1 MFFRSFTQIFC
12 PMNTRLIRCLAAVLA
27 VAAAPLVEAQPYDA
41 SAGNFNWLFAPY
53 TTAVAPAAGAA
64 ALPYGPP
71 TTQGT
76 AGNQISNQSILPQTV
91 GSNFQGVGQVAGSS
105 SAKAVAT
112 VPTYTYAGTYPAT
125 ATNSIVLEN
134 SFFGG
139 AFASGVPRYFMGD
152 LITPPLVKVDGV
164 TPAPAGYWRTKP
176 VEPGEL
182 ITLSVNVLTSST
194 VSRIVTLASVPQG
207 VGIGSV
213 LLGQAITAI
222 SGTTLTLAGNASNTY
237 TAATAVAVTGAIPTA
252 IYSVNVTACSTDS
265 KKVTVASVTPGVVVG
280 ATLLGEPITAI
291 SGTLITLAG
300 TANQT
305 ITTSTAVTVTPAL
318 SYYYSPHAEKVYA
331 SQPGRVQITWV
342 TLAALE
348 PPAAGGAYGV
358 STETFSV
365 SSNTAAKVR
374 TIYWTERG
382 FDGPAV
388 PVTDGRIT
396 TVNPVFNSSVP
407 KAVAEEVDVPG
418 RETKPGEENYTTL
431 SFDKY
436 NGQGVIHAYNVEGR
450 ILVEYLG
457 NVRLGNNVYDSLGV
471 DVVDMVRAPDI
482 NYTTVHLGKTLA
494 PHDGDASL
502 TASPLSSTQAGAT
515 SYYGTTAKA
524 DGTVEYTAERESGSA
539 NSPDNGSPSSPDAY
553 NKVVFY
559 WLEEGSFGMKWP
571 KYQDRYWLRWS
582 PHLADYA
589 HNTVDAAGSTA
600 DNGLQF
606 TDGVLPQLVYQDDGN
621 QVEAKIDDTTQR
633 LYVGFGAGSDLRNRS
648 LLKFTNTGEIWYVNL
663 YTQAETRSLALPSAS
678 VTANGVTTVTVSS
691 AMGLEVGMI
700 VTGSGISGTA
710 TIGSILDG
718 TRYTLNRAVATN
730 LPTIPNPS
738 FEQSVAQSL
747 PSLAAIPGWT
757 FTGAYGVNDINGPFA
772 DNGTIPDG
780 KNVAFMQG
788 AGSGT
793 TTVTGLVAGSSYDI
807 EFSVN
812 KRYNGGSTATVG
824 YTISVDNISKL
835 SEPVTTLGYQTKTV
849 SFTANGA
856 TASLKFDTTTV
867 GDASL
872 LLDNLKIRQTL
883 NYTVEAD
890 LSAPI
895 NGTATVGTRLT
906 APGGHEIAGYISA
919 GTGYYPAGYVDPS
932 VVGVAAANAGAII
945 PVNAQPADKVLTVR
959 WFKKIAAPS
968 AKFKDLYVPGKVGR
982 YTVSY
987 PVAPS
992 QIVIAQGVGTGDLS
1006 GEQGAGAVYVQ
1017 NDYKQPGY
1025 NPNEEHAFM
1034 MNGTPSRAYA
1044 LRDDLNIHPPVSGYL
1059 ASNYTSE
1066 PYVLVAYTSATD
1078 QRPAMH
1084 AYQVVRS
1091 NASFSFDYT
1100 ATAGTLLVKPYPLPL
1115 LPLAMTGA
1123 GAEREAKDVEILTAV
1138 DAPSNTGFRADPAYS
1153 SFTFEDR
1160 KGFTWVHRGP
1170 HREPLQVVSTSTGT
1184 TTVTVADTTGL
1195 SVGMVVSG
1203 SGITGSPS
1211 VVSINS
1217 AAKTLVLSQSTTAL
1231 NQSWTYSASP
1241 VPSLS
1246 MKLYYT
1252 SQDGFFIP
1260 QTDRTA
1266 TQPAVGTVLPFL
1278 RNPARTGQFL
1288 SKDSIDAY
1296 ATTTLGTD
1304 EVDAPL
1310 TITYRP
1316 AWPKDAPELRVG
1328 ETLALPKFG
1337 LPQIRGQK
1345 SAQVY
1350 YQQSVAKDTTN
1361 SFTKNSVT
1369 LLDPT
1374 REKTVAIET
1383 AGLSKL
1389 PSSIATT
1396 VYQGKTY
1403 FQKLPPDLQQRF
1415 YFDPMRGSKGTLVLK
1430 GVFHDEAAGEDYF
1443 DLNVLTAAQQTEIN
1457 KLATAEDAD
1466 QTKWLTAVKTL
1477 KTTLETFIEDPLK
1490 LGTYKVD
1497 TDSAKAV
1504 GVYAAGDNTA
1514 ILPVW
1519 FGTKGYPLFTNS
1531 WYNQTS
1537 RTYSPVIAAIEH
1549 ADTAVDSYALT
1560 ATGQGTGYV
1569 TMVFGNGAAF
1579 TPTGDPVQVKV
1590 LKVSNQ
1596 LYTGDLKV
1604 IGSSNPLDEQVTLRH
1619 SADFAGK
1626 PDDYE
1631 YDWRW
1636 ATGAA
1641 SSPAIYSTVMTTR
1654 MGDPTAGPQN
1664 WNIVSDPGALI
1675 ASDAQYAAAGVALP
1689 LPRSV
1694 NVRPVD
1700 FLLDAQNQPTTDV
1713 IEATSYTETEK
1724 AAGYPALMLKYSA
1737 GVTLSAP
1744 IPAKIVFSATL
1755 GDYDGFV
1762 LYVNRKAALAFN
1774 APGDLFTPVGASTG
1788 LTTSGLSK
1796 QFSLNPGYFS
1806 VGANTIE
1813 VALYSDADPNT
1824 TSNLNFKL
1832 EAAQESDLV
1841 VSGSTWMTPG
1851 DYNPNTGVDSVNSNT
1866 AIIGGS
1872 PDNPFGGPAFV
1883 LNDRW
1888 FTMRYRPKA
1897 SAGNVLGT
1905 PWSRWMP
1912 PQFTEGWVKRVLA
1925 AINPFEQRVKDLS
1938 NNAVNTDVSVITQ
1951 AGTRWEGDLALN
1963 MDNINDAG
1971 LIAIY
1976 ETVLN
1981 RAKSMS
1987 INANT
1992 NDPDTNN
1999 ALILAAGYLND
2010 LYTIL
2015 GNEAYA
2021 DAANATIS
2029 LDAGAVNSSR
2039 FSFEGQVSSSLDE
2052 ELALL
2057 HGRDDSVSPGV
2068 GTAPAYNRL
2077 YWNYTRGINSGEA
2090 IYANN
2095 YNIKEKVGSS
2105 TANGVV
2111 DEYDAQRMF
2120 PQGHG
2125 DAYGHYLTALTGYY
2139 RLLSNQNVTWTP
2151 RAEAVTVLGVPVTV
2165 DFQDERKFAAA
2176 AGNLVNTAQQ
2186 VVALTYRRD
2195 YKDDPASGW
2204 THFRD
2209 RTPANPQTGVTR
2221 KWGLKE
2227 EISRSTQGAL
2237 VNWAMANA
2245 MLPDVDNYHTGIQ
2258 KIDRTTV
2265 PELALLPAAAD
2276 SLQTTLDNA
2285 NAHLNPLGLSPG
2297 SIAFDID
2304 PYFAS
2309 SLGQELSRYQGMS
2322 HFAQIYDRA
2331 LRSLNNAAGA
2341 FNQAAV
2347 MSGSLRDQ
2355 TNAVDDYT
2363 TDIAMQ
2369 EAAYVN
2375 QLIDVYGRPYSGEVG
2390 AGKLYAQGYAG
2401 PDLNHWFIV
2410 DRPNNLVDTFKAV
2423 TVTIKEAT
2431 EIKEFTGNSIAD
2443 VVAGYTANTSV
2454 TARDVTVNP
2463 SQFVQYNDVWQPDGV
2478 LGSRPETGE
2487 LQSALQDAQQTLLA
2501 ISEANVGFKK
2511 NLAEMNHKAAVFKGL
2526 VAMHKAANTEL
2537 SSKQDDIMKLERQVR
2552 NLEISAQV
2560 TGDLSS
2566 AAMEYGSAIAEF
2578 FPLAVGFSN
2587 DVTSGARGG
2596 AMTAAIVTSGLLKY
2610 SAMLDQSSARF
2621 KQTRITGIQQQLDYN
2636 LQVIGFTQEQ
2646 VQMAYELDAVYR
2658 EVTTQAN
2665 TLMQL
2670 SISHQSA
2677 LQNVSNVVARGNRIL
2692 REREVFR
2699 QRAAAVIQGYRTKD
2713 LTFRTFRN
2721 EALEQYRSLFD
2732 LASRYTYMAAKAY
2745 DYETGLLGSPQGQTV
2760 FSKIVASRSLGD
2772 LTDGVPQSTASTL
2785 GDAGLAGTMAQL
2797 NADFSVAEGRLG
2809 INNPDYYGT
2818 VFSLRQELFRIQDD
2832 PEITS
2837 DDDAW
2842 KQTLE
2847 QHTVSNLLAD
2857 SDVATQCRNIRK
2869 PDGSA
2874 VLGIVIP
2881 FSTTIESGK
2890 NFFGL
2895 ELSGGDHVYSTSSY
2909 ATVISNAGIVL
2920 PGYVGMDASIGGPE
2934 LDPTNA
2940 PYILSATPYV
2950 YLIPCGNDIMRAPP
2964 LGDTDTLRSWTVQDQ
2979 ALPLPYNLGRSD
2991 FNSNQY
2997 FSANGTLNEKPWII
3011 RKHQA
3016 FRAVADK
3023 ELFNAAPPLEY
3034 SSNRLIARSAWNTRW
3049 KIVIPAINL
3058 LTDEKAAIDRFVSS
3072 VTDVQLYLRTY
3083 SHSGN

>member
-1 MFFRSFTQIFC
+1 
-12 PMNTRLIRCLAAVLA
+12 MNTRFIRCLAAVLA
-27 VAAAPLVEAQPYDA
+27 VTAAPWIEAQPYDA
-41 SAGNFNWLFAPY
+41 SAGNFNWIYVPY
-53 TTAVAPAAGAA
+53 TAAGAA
-64 ALPYGPP
+64 ATPYGPP
-71 TTQGT
+71 TTQGST
-76 AGNQISNQSILPQTV
+76 ASTISNQSALPQTAN
-91 GSNFQGVGQVAGSS
+91 SNFQGVGQVAGSS
-105 SAKAVAT
+105 SAKKVAS
-112 VPTYTYAGTYPAT
+112 VPAYTYAATYPAT
-125 ATNSIVLEN
+125 ATGSIVLEN

-152 LITPPLVKVDGV
+152 VMTPPLTMVDGV
-164 TPAPAGYWRTKP
+164 TPAPAGYWRTRP

-182 ITLSVNVLTSST
+182 IN
-194 VSRIVTLASVPQG
+194 G
-207 VGIGSV
+207 
-213 LLGQAITAI
+213 
-222 SGTTLTLAGNASNTY
+222 
-237 TAATAVAVTGAIPTA
+237 ATPVAN
-252 IYSVNVTACSTDS
+252 YSVNVTACSTTS
-265 KKVTVASVTPGVVVG
+265 KQVTVASVTPGVVVG
-280 ATLLGEPITAI
+280 ATLLGEPITTV
-291 SGTLITLAG
+291 SGTNLTLAG

-305 ITTSTAVTVTPAL
+305 ISGSTAVTVTPAL

-342 TLAALE
+342 TLAAT
-348 PPAAGGAYGV
+348 AGVYGLT
-358 STETFSV
+358 TETFSV

-374 TIYWTERG
+374 TIYWTEG
-382 FDGPAV
+382 SFDGPKV

-407 KAVAEEVDVPG
+407 KAVAQEVDIPGYVP
-418 RETKPGEENYTTL
+418 TAENLTTL

-436 NGQGVIHAYNVEGR
+436 SGNGMIHAYNVEGR
-450 ILVEYLG
+450 ILIEYLG
-457 NVRLGNNVYDSLGV
+457 NVRLGNNVYDSLGI

-482 NYTTVHLGKTLA
+482 NYSTVNLGKTLA
-494 PHDGDASL
+494 AHDGDASL
-502 TASPLSSTQAGAT
+502 TASPLLSTQANGT
-515 SYYGTTAKA
+515 SYYGTTTKP
-524 DGTVEYTAERESGSA
+524 DGTVEYTAERESGAA
-539 NSPDNGSPSSPDAY
+539 NLPDNGSPVSPDAY

-559 WLEEGSFGMKWP
+559 WLETGNFGMKWP

-582 PHLADYA
+582 PNLADYA
-589 HNTVDAAGSTA
+589 HNTVDATGSTA
-600 DNGLQF
+600 ANGLQF
-606 TDGVLPQLVYQDDGN
+606 TDGVLPQITYQDDPN
-621 QVEAKIDDTTQR
+621 QTEASIDNSTQR
-633 LYVGFGAGSDLRNRS
+633 LFVTFGAGSDLRNRS
-648 LLKFTNTGEIWYVNL
+648 LLKFSNAGVNWYVNL
-663 YTQAETRSLALPSAS
+663 YTQAETRSLALASTS
-678 VTANGVTTVTVSS
+678 VTNNGVTTVTVSS
-691 AMGLEVGMI
+691 TVALEVGML
-700 VTGSGISGTA
+700 VSGPGISDSA
-710 TIGSILDG
+710 TILGITDSSHYVLSTAIS
-718 TRYTLNRAVATN
+718 NATN
-730 LPTIPNPS
+730 T
-738 FEQSVAQSL
+738 
-747 PSLAAIPGWT
+747 
-757 FTGAYGVNDINGPFA
+757 
-772 DNGTIPDG
+772 
-780 KNVAFMQG
+780 
-788 AGSGT
+788 
-793 TTVTGLVAGSSYDI
+793 
-807 EFSVN
+807 
-812 KRYNGGSTATVG
+812 
-824 YTISVDNISKL
+824 L
-835 SEPVTTLGYQTKTV
+835 S
-849 SFTANGA
+849 
-856 TASLKFDTTTV
+856 
-867 GDASL
+867 
-872 LLDNLKIRQTL
+872 
-883 NYTVEAD
+883 YTVEED
-890 LSAPI
+890 GSAPI
-895 NGTATVGTRLT
+895 NGTATVGTRLA

-919 GTGYYPAGYVDPS
+919 GTGYYPAGYLDPS

-945 PVNAQPADKVLTVR
+945 PVNALPTDKVLTVR

-968 AKFKDLYVPGKVGR
+968 AKFKNLYVPGKVGR

-987 PVAPS
+987 PSAPS

-1006 GEQGAGAVYVQ
+1006 GEEGAGTVYVQ
-1017 NDYKQPGY
+1017 NDFTQAGY

-1034 MNGTPSRAYA
+1034 MNGSPSRAYA
-1044 LRDDLNIHPPVSGYL
+1044 LRDDLNLQTGTS
-1059 ASNYTSE
+1059 YTSE

-1091 NASFSFDYT
+1091 NADFGFDYT

-1115 LPLAMTGA
+1115 LPLAMTGTGTA
-1123 GAEREAKDVEILTAV
+1123 RTAKDLEILSAV
-1138 DAPSNTGFRADPAYS
+1138 DSPGNTSFSTDPAYS
-1153 SFTFEDR
+1153 SFTFKDR

-1170 HREPLQVVSTSTGT
+1170 HGDPKLVSSSANG
-1184 TTVTVADTTGL
+1184 TTVTVASTTGL
-1195 SVGMVVSG
+1195 VAGMAVSG
-1203 SGITGSPS
+1203 TGISGTGTASI
-1211 VVSINS
+1211 VSITNGTS
-1217 AAKTLVLSQSTTAL
+1217 YVLSQSATATAQTWSYL
-1231 NQSWTYSASP
+1231 PA
-1241 VPSLS
+1241 LS

-1260 QTDRTA
+1260 GATRTTA
-1266 TQPAVGTVLPFL
+1266 QPAVGTILPFL
-1278 RNPARTGQFL
+1278 RNPARTGQLL
-1288 SKDSIDAY
+1288 SINSIDAN
-1296 ATTTLGTD
+1296 ASGAAGQDD
-1304 EVDAPL
+1304 EPL

-1316 AWPKDAPELRVG
+1316 AWPTDAPELRVG

-1345 SAQVY
+1345 SAQVL

-1361 SFTKNSVT
+1361 SSTKNSVT

-1374 REKTVAIET
+1374 REKTVAIGT
-1383 AGLSKL
+1383 AGLTEL
-1389 PSSIATT
+1389 PSSIATS

-1415 YFDPMRGSKGTLVLK
+1415 YFDPLRGSKGTLVLK

-1443 DLNVLTAAQQTEIN
+1443 DLNLLTAAQETAIN
-1457 KLATAEDAD
+1457 ALETTTGAEHTA
-1466 QTKWLTAVKTL
+1466 WLKAIKTL
-1477 KTTLETFIEDPLK
+1477 KTTVETFVENPSK
-1490 LGTYKVD
+1490 LGTYMVD
-1497 TDSAKAV
+1497 TAATQAV
-1504 GVYAAGDNTA
+1504 DVYASSDNAA
-1514 ILPVW
+1514 IGTVNSLRSR
-1519 FGTKGYPLFTNS
+1519 FGRFYRS
-1531 WYNQTS
+1531 WYRTNQT
-1537 RTYSPVIAAIEH
+1537 TYTNAPVIAAIEDP
-1549 ADTAVDSYALT
+1549 DTAVDSYALT

-1569 TMVFGNGAAF
+1569 TMVFGNGKAF

-1604 IGSSNPLDEQVTLRH
+1604 ITSSNPLDEQVTLRH

-1626 PDDYE
+1626 PEDYE
-1631 YDWRW
+1631 FDWRW

-1654 MGDPTAGPQN
+1654 IGDPTAGTQN
-1664 WNIVSDPGALI
+1664 WTMVSDPGALT
-1675 ASDAQYAAAGVALP
+1675 ATDEQYTAAGAALP
-1689 LPRSV
+1689 LPRLLNVHPV
-1694 NVRPVD
+1694 NYVM
-1700 FLLDAQNQPTTDV
+1700 DAQNQPTTV
-1713 IEATSYTETEK
+1713 IEATSYTDDER
-1724 AAGYPALMLKYSA
+1724 AAGDPALMLKYSED
-1737 GVTLSAP
+1737 VTLGSP

-1755 GDYDGFV
+1755 GDFDGFV
-1762 LYVNRKAALAFN
+1762 LYVNRKAAVAFN
-1774 APGDLFTPVGASTG
+1774 APSDLFTSVGASTG
-1788 LTTSGLSK
+1788 LTTNGLSK
-1796 QFSLNPGYFS
+1796 QFSIDPSYFS

-1813 VALYSDADPNT
+1813 VAIYSDADPNT

-1851 DYNPNTGVDSVNSNT
+1851 DFDGEKDTTLSNT

-1872 PDNPFGGPAFV
+1872 PTNPFGGSAFV

-1938 NNAVNTDVSVITQ
+1938 NNAINTDVSVITQ

-1981 RAKSMS
+1981 RAKGMS
-1987 INANT
+1987 IDANT

-2021 DAANATIS
+2021 DAANSTIS
-2029 LDAGAVNSSR
+2029 LDAGTVNSSR
-2039 FSFEGQVSSSLDE
+2039 FSFEGQVSSSLEE

-2057 HGRDDSVSPGV
+2057 RGRDDSVSPGV

-2077 YWNYTRGINSGEA
+2077 YWNYTHGINSGEA
-2090 IYANN
+2090 IYATN

-2111 DEYDAQRMF
+2111 DESDAQRMF

-2139 RLLSNQNVTWTP
+2139 RLLSNPNFTWTP
-2151 RAEAVTVLGVPVTV
+2151 RAEAVTVLGLPVTV

-2176 AGNLVNTAQQ
+2176 ASNLASTAQQ

-2204 THFRD
+2204 TQYRD
-2209 RTPANPQTGVTR
+2209 HSPTNRQTRVTR
-2221 KWGLKE
+2221 HWGLKE
-2227 EISRSTQGAL
+2227 EASRATQGAL

-2245 MLPDVDNYHTGIQ
+2245 ILPDVDDYHTGIQ

-2265 PELALLPAAAD
+2265 PELALLPAAG
-2276 SLQTTLDNA
+2276 SSFQTTVDNA

-2347 MSGSLRDQ
+2347 MTASLRDQ
-2355 TNAVDDYT
+2355 TNSVDDYT
-2363 TDIAMQ
+2363 TDIAVQ
-2369 EAAYVN
+2369 ETAYVN
-2375 QLIDVYGRPYSGEVG
+2375 QLIDIYGRPYSGDVG
-2390 AGKLYAQGYAG
+2390 AGKLYAQGYTG
-2401 PDLNHWFIV
+2401 PDLMHWFIV
-2410 DRPNNLVDTFKAV
+2410 DRTSAVLSSTGNTF
-2423 TVTIKEAT
+2423 TVTINEANDYLYKGDSGGL
-2431 EIKEFTGNSIAD
+2431 EIISPYTSDNSAGGAVVTTHD
-2443 VVAGYTANTSV
+2443 VKVQ
-2454 TARDVTVNP
+2454 P
-2463 SQFVQYNDVWQPDGV
+2463 SQFVQYNDVWQSGG
-2478 LGSRPETGE
+2478 LGSRPQTGE
-2487 LQSALQDAQQTLLA
+2487 LESALQDAQQTWLQLDGIWGDYQVATAKLKQQQRLFNEVVSIHNAKLA
-2501 ISEANVGFKK
+2501 ALGK
-2511 NLAEMNHKAAVFKGL
+2511 NQKEVLALQGVILALDTTAAVFDV
-2526 VAMHKAANTEL
+2526 VASQSQSTA
-2537 SSKQDDIMKLERQVR
+2537 D
-2552 NLEISAQV
+2552 
-2560 TGDLSS
+2560 
-2566 AAMEYGSAIAEF
+2566 AIAEF
-2578 FPLAVGFSN
+2578 FPRTVGFSN
-2587 DVTSGARGG
+2587 DATSAARGASKLAG
-2596 AMTAAIVTSGLLKY
+2596 AISQYGANAASIAATAASGGTGLAINSLTNQ
-2610 SAMLDQSSARF
+2610 LDLSMAKMDF
-2621 KQTRITGIQQQLDYN
+2621 KQEEMQL
-2636 LQVIGFTQEQ
+2636 
-2646 VQMAYELDAVYR
+2646 AYEY
-2658 EVTTQAN
+2658 AN
-2665 TLMQL
+2665 DWRDLTAYQDTLAQL
-2670 SISHQSA
+2670 VLEHQRK
-2677 LQNVSNVVARGNRIL
+2677 LQNVSNVIAKGERIL
-2692 REREVFR
+2692 AEREVFR
-2699 QRAAAVIQGYRTKD
+2699 QRAASIIQGYRTKD

-2732 LASRYTYMAAKAY
+2732 LASRYTYLAAKAY

-2772 LTDGVPQSTASTL
+2772 LSNGEPQSTASTL

-2809 INNPDYYGT
+2809 INNPDYNGT
-2818 VFSLRQELFRIQDD
+2818 VFSLRKEQFRIQED
-2832 PEITS
+2832 PDITS

-2847 QHTVSNLLAD
+2847 QHIVSNILGDA
-2857 SDVATQCRNIRK
+2857 DVARQCRNIAK

-2874 VLGIVIP
+2874 VPGIIIP
-2881 FSTTIESGK
+2881 FRTTIESGK

-2895 ELSGGDHVYSTSSY
+2895 ELCGGDHVYSPSSY
-2909 ATVISNAGIVL
+2909 ATVISNAGIAL
-2920 PGYVGMDASIGGPE
+2920 PGYVGMDTSIGGPP
-2934 LDPTNA
+2934 LDSTNKSF
-2940 PYILSATPYV
+2940 ILSATPYV

-2964 LGDTDTLRSWTVQDQ
+2964 LGDTDTFRSWTVQDQ
-2979 ALPLPYNLGRSD
+2979 ALPLPYNLGASQ
-2991 FNSNQY
+2991 FNSNQF
-2997 FSANGTLNEKPWII
+2997 FSANGTLNEQPWII

-3023 ELFNAAPPLEY
+3023 ELFSGAPPLEY

-3049 KIVIPAINL
+3049 KIVIPAVNL
-3058 LTDEKAAIDRFVSS
+3058 LTDEKAALDRFVSS

>member
-1 MFFRSFTQIFC
+1 LGRLLPFLRRDWRAAAQFLDFKMFFRSFTQFFSI
-12 PMNTRLIRCLAAVLA
+12 MNTRLIRCLAAVLA
-27 VAAAPLVEAQPYDA
+27 VTAAPLIEAQPYDA
-41 SAGNFNWLFAPY
+41 SAGNFNWIYAPY
-53 TTAVAPAAGAA
+53 TAAGAA
-64 ALPYGPP
+64 ATPFGPP

-76 AGNQISNQSILPQTV
+76 AGSQIINQAALPQTAN
-91 GSNFQGVGQVAGSS
+91 SNFQGVGQVAGSS
-105 SAKAVAT
+105 SAKSVGT
-112 VPTYTYAGTYPAT
+112 VPGTYVYAAT
-125 ATNSIVLEN
+125 YPKNATSSVVLEN

-139 AFASGVPRYFMGD
+139 TFASGVPRYFMGD
-152 LITPPLVKVDGV
+152 VMTPPLVKADGV
-164 TPAPAGYWRTKP
+164 TPADANYWRTRP
-176 VEPGEL
+176 VAPGEL
-182 ITLSVNVLTSST
+182 IN
-194 VSRIVTLASVPQG
+194 G
-207 VGIGSV
+207 
-213 LLGQAITAI
+213 
-222 SGTTLTLAGNASNTY
+222 
-237 TAATAVAVTGAIPTA
+237 AAPVAN
-252 IYSVNVTACSTDS
+252 YSVNVTASGTDR
-265 KKVTVASVTPGVVVG
+265 KEVTVASVTAGVVVG

-291 SGTLITLAG
+291 SGTNITLAG

-305 ITTSTAVTVTPAL
+305 ITATTAVTVTPAL

-342 TLAALE
+342 TLAAT
-348 PPAAGGAYGV
+348 AGSYGTT
-358 STETFSV
+358 TETFSV
-365 SSNTAAKVR
+365 SSNTATKVR
-374 TIYWTERG
+374 KIYWTEESFRG
-382 FDGPAV
+382 PSVAV
-388 PVTDGRIT
+388 ADGRIT
-396 TVNPVFNSSVP
+396 AVNPIYNSSVP
-407 KAVAEEVDVPG
+407 KAVAQEVNIPG
-418 RETKPGEENYTTL
+418 APVKPTENLTTL
-431 SFDKY
+431 SFQKY
-436 NGQGVIHAYNVEGR
+436 INNGEIHAYNVEGR

-457 NVRLGNNVYDSLGV
+457 NVRLGGDVYDSLGI
-471 DVVDMVRAPDI
+471 DVVELVRSPDI
-482 NYTTVHLGKTLA
+482 NYATVKLGTPIA
-494 PHDGDASL
+494 PHDGDSSL
-502 TASPLSSTQAGAT
+502 TASPVIDNTTGAF
-515 SYYGTTAKA
+515 SYYATAARA
-524 DGTVEYTAERESGSA
+524 DGTAQYTAERASGGA
-539 NSPDNGSPSSPDAY
+539 NSPDDGSPASPDAY

-559 WLEEGSFGMKWP
+559 WLEDGNFGMKWP

-582 PHLADYA
+582 PNLADYA
-589 HNTVDAAGSTA
+589 HNTVDAVGSTA

-606 TDGVLPQLVYQDDGN
+606 TEGMLPQIVYQDDDN
-621 QVEAKIDDTTQR
+621 QVEAKIDDATQR
-633 LYVGFGAGSDLRNRS
+633 LFVSFGAGSDLRNRS
-648 LLKFTNTGEIWYVNL
+648 LLKFTNTGATWYVNL
-663 YTQAETRSLALPSAS
+663 YTQAESRSLALAS
-678 VTANGVTTVTVSS
+678 TSSKTGGVTTVTV
-691 AMGLEVGMI
+691 ADTIALEVGMT
-700 VTGSGISGTA
+700 VSGTGISGTA
-710 TIGSILDG
+710 TIVSITDATHYVLSSAIA
-718 TRYTLNRAVATN
+718 NATN
-730 LPTIPNPS
+730 
-738 FEQSVAQSL
+738 
-747 PSLAAIPGWT
+747 
-757 FTGAYGVNDINGPFA
+757 
-772 DNGTIPDG
+772 
-780 KNVAFMQG
+780 
-788 AGSGT
+788 
-793 TTVTGLVAGSSYDI
+793 
-807 EFSVN
+807 
-812 KRYNGGSTATVG
+812 
-824 YTISVDNISKL
+824 
-835 SEPVTTLGYQTKTV
+835 
-849 SFTANGA
+849 
-856 TASLKFDTTTV
+856 
-867 GDASL
+867 
-872 LLDNLKIRQTL
+872 TL

-890 LSAPI
+890 GGAPI
-895 NGTATVGTRLT
+895 NGTAMVGTRLA
-906 APGGHEIAGYISA
+906 APSGHELAGYLSA
-919 GTGYYPAGYVDPS
+919 GTGYYPAGYLNPS
-932 VVGVAAANAGAII
+932 VLGVAAANAGAII
-945 PVNAQPADKVLTVR
+945 PVNALPTDKVLTVR
-959 WFKKIAAPS
+959 WYKKIPAPTAS
-968 AKFKDLYVPGKVGR
+968 SFKDLYVPGKVGR

-987 PVAPS
+987 PSAPS

-1006 GEQGAGAVYVQ
+1006 GEEGAGTVYVQ
-1017 NDYKQPGY
+1017 NDYTQPGY

-1034 MNGTPSRAYA
+1034 MSGTPSRAYA
-1044 LRDDLNIHPPVSGYL
+1044 LRDDLNIQSGT
-1059 ASNYTSE
+1059 SYTSQ
-1066 PYVLVAYTSATD
+1066 PYILVAYTSATD
-1078 QRPAMH
+1078 ERPAMR

-1091 NASFSFDYT
+1091 NATYGFDYT

-1115 LPLAMTGA
+1115 LPLAMTGTGTA
-1123 GAEREAKDVEILTAV
+1123 RTAKDLEIRSAV
-1138 DAPSNTGFRADPAYS
+1138 DAPTNTSFTADTAYS
-1153 SFTFEDR
+1153 RFTFKDR

-1170 HREPLQVVSTSTGT
+1170 HGDPKLLSSTASG
-1184 TTVTVADTTGL
+1184 TTVTVSSTTGL
-1195 SVGMVVSG
+1195 AAGMAVSG
-1203 SGITGSPS
+1203 TGISGTGTASI
-1211 VVSINS
+1211 VSITNGTS
-1217 AAKTLVLSQSTTAL
+1217 FVLSQSATATTQMWSYLPA
-1231 NQSWTYSASP
+1231 
-1241 VPSLS
+1241 LS
-1246 MKLYYT
+1246 MKLYYP

-1260 QTDRTA
+1260 GATRTA

-1278 RNPARTGQFL
+1278 RNAIRSGQL
-1288 SKDSIDAY
+1288 LAINNIDANESG
-1296 ATTTLGTD
+1296 AAGQDD
-1304 EVDAPL
+1304 EPL

-1316 AWPKDAPELRVG
+1316 AWPTDAPELRVG

-1345 SAQVY
+1345 SAQVL
-1350 YQQSVAKDTTN
+1350 YQQSVAKDATN

-1374 REKTVAIET
+1374 REKTVAIDT
-1383 AGLSKL
+1383 AGLTAL
-1389 PSSIATT
+1389 PSSIATS

-1415 YFDPMRGSKGTLVLK
+1415 YFDPMRGSKGTLVLE

-1443 DLNVLTAAQQTEIN
+1443 DLNLLTAAQETAIN
-1457 KLATAEDAD
+1457 ALETTTGADHTAWLKAVRSLKTTVETFVENPAKLATF
-1466 QTKWLTAVKTL
+1466 T
-1477 KTTLETFIEDPLK
+1477 
-1490 LGTYKVD
+1490 VD
-1497 TDSAKAV
+1497 TAGTQAID
-1504 GVYAAGDNTA
+1504 VYAASENTSVTTFSTLA
-1514 ILPVW
+1514 HR
-1519 FGTKGYPLFTNS
+1519 FARFTRS
-1531 WYNQTS
+1531 WYRTNQT
-1537 RTYSPVIAAIEH
+1537 TYTNAPVIAAIEDP
-1549 ADTAVDSYALT
+1549 DTAVDSYALT

-1569 TMVFGNGAAF
+1569 TLVFGNGKAF

-1590 LKVSNQ
+1590 LKVGNQ

-1604 IGSSNPLDEQVTLRH
+1604 VTSSNPLDEQVTLRH

-1631 YDWRW
+1631 FDWRW

-1654 MGDPTAGPQN
+1654 IGDPTAGTQN
-1664 WNIVSDPGALI
+1664 WTMVSDPGALT
-1675 ASDAQYAAAGVALP
+1675 ASDAQYTAAGAAVT

-1694 NVRPVD
+1694 NIHPVNYVM
-1700 FLLDAQNQPTTDV
+1700 DAQNQPTTL
-1713 IEATSYTETEK
+1713 IEATSYTAAEM
-1724 AAGYPALMLKYSA
+1724 AAGYPALMLKYPA

-1755 GDYDGFV
+1755 GDFDGFV

-1774 APGDLFTPVGASTG
+1774 APGALFTSVGASTG
-1788 LTTSGLSK
+1788 LTTNGLSK
-1796 QFSLNPGYFS
+1796 QFSVDPSYFT

-1813 VALYSDADPNT
+1813 VAVYSDADANSM
-1824 TSNLNFKL
+1824 SNLNFKL
-1832 EAAQESDLV
+1832 EAAQETDLV
-1841 VSGSTWMTPG
+1841 ATGSTWLTPG
-1851 DYNPNTGVDSVNSNT
+1851 DPNGVLSNT

-1872 PDNPFGGPAFV
+1872 PTNPFGGAQFV

-1905 PWSRWMP
+1905 EWSRWMP

-1938 NNAVNTDVSVITQ
+1938 NNAINTDVSVITQ

-1987 INANT
+1987 IDANT

-2015 GNEAYA
+2015 GNEAFA
-2021 DAANATIS
+2021 DAANPTIS

-2068 GTAPAYNRL
+2068 TSAPFYNRL
-2077 YWNYTRGINSGEA
+2077 VWNYTRGINSGEA
-2090 IYANN
+2090 IYATN

-2111 DEYDAQRMF
+2111 DESDAQRMF

-2139 RLLSNQNVTWTP
+2139 RLLWNDNFTWTP

-2176 AGNLVNTAQQ
+2176 ASNLANTAQQ
-2186 VVALTYRRD
+2186 VVALSYRRD

-2209 RTPANPQTGVTR
+2209 DTPSNTQTAVTR
-2221 KWGLKE
+2221 HWGLKE
-2227 EISRSTQGAL
+2227 EISRSAQGAL
-2237 VNWAMANA
+2237 VHWAVANA

-2347 MSGSLRDQ
+2347 MTASLRDQ
-2355 TNAVDDYT
+2355 TNSVDDYSA
-2363 TDIAMQ
+2363 DIEMQ
-2369 EAAYVN
+2369 EKAYVN
-2375 QLIDVYGRPYSGEVG
+2375 QLIDIYGRPYSGEIG

-2410 DRPNNLVDTFKAV
+2410 DRPNDLVDTSKTF
-2423 TVTIKEAT
+2423 TVSIKEAM
-2431 EIKEFTGNSIAD
+2431 EIKEFTMDAMAD
-2443 VVAGYTANTSV
+2443 VVNGYNAGTSV
-2454 TARDVTVNP
+2454 VQRTVTVNP
-2463 SQFVQYNDVWQPDGV
+2463 SQWVQYNNVWSST
-2478 LGSRPETGE
+2478 LGSRAETGE
-2487 LQSALQDAQQTLLA
+2487 LQNALQDAQQSWLA
-2501 ISEANVGFKK
+2501 LSEANVALKK
-2511 NLAEMNHKAAVFKGL
+2511 NLADMNHQAEVFKSVVDQHAFSLAALGKNQDKINSL
-2526 VAMHKAANTEL
+2526 SRSINILETTAEAADKAG
-2537 SSKQDDIMKLERQVR
+2537 DIAEQM
-2552 NLEISAQV
+2552 
-2560 TGDLSS
+2560 
-2566 AAMEYGSAIAEF
+2566 AIAVAEF
-2578 FPLAVGFSN
+2578 FPTVFGIANDATSTGRGAAQLIGLGYKSLLNAGAVALNSK
-2587 DVTSGARGG
+2587 ARDL
-2596 AMTAAIVTSGLLKY
+2596 GLQVSKTEQGLERQ
-2610 SAMLDQSSARF
+2610 SEELDF
-2621 KQTRITGIQQQLDYN
+2621 KQ
-2636 LQVIGFTQEQ
+2636 EE
-2646 VQMAYELDAVYR
+2646 VQMAYEFDMIYL
-2658 EVTTQAN
+2658 EVATQAN

-2670 SISHQSA
+2670 TINHQRA
-2677 LQNVSNVVARGNRIL
+2677 LQNVNNVIARGSRIL
-2692 REREVFR
+2692 AEREVFR
-2699 QRAAAVIQGYRTKD
+2699 QRAASIIQGYRTKD

-2721 EALEQYRSLFD
+2721 EALEQYRSLYD

-2772 LTDGVPQSTASTL
+2772 LSGGVPKSTASTL

-2797 NADFSVAEGRLG
+2797 DAEFSVAEGRLG

-2818 VFSLRQELFRIQDD
+2818 VFSLRKERFRIQDD
-2832 PEITS
+2832 PGITS

-2847 QHTVSNLLAD
+2847 RHIVSNVLNDA
-2857 SDVATQCRNIRK
+2857 DVATHCRNIKK

-2874 VLGIVIP
+2874 VPGIVIP

-2895 ELSGGDHVYSTSSY
+2895 ELCGGDHVYSTSSY

-2920 PGYVGMDASIGGPE
+2920 PGYVGMDTSIGGPS
-2934 LDPTNA
+2934 LDSSNA

-2964 LGDTDTLRSWTVQDQ
+2964 LGDTDTFRSWTVQDQ
-2979 ALPLPYNLGRSD
+2979 ALPLPYNLGASD
-2991 FNSNQY
+2991 FNSNQF

-3049 KIVIPAINL
+3049 KIVIPAVNL
-3058 LTDEKAAIDRFVSS
+3058 LNDEQTALSRFVGS

>member
-1 MFFRSFTQIFC
+1 VGGLRPKQALAWPYLRFDRRAAAQLLDFRMFFRSFTQLFFT
-12 PMNTRLIRCLAAVLA
+12 MNSRFIRSLAAVLA
-27 VAAAPLVEAQPYDA
+27 VTAAPWIEAQPYDA
-41 SAGNFNWLFAPY
+41 SAGNFNWIYAPY
-53 TTAVAPAAGAA
+53 TAAGAA
-64 ALPYGPP
+64 ATPYGPP
-71 TTQGT
+71 TTQGST
-76 AGNQISNQSILPQTV
+76 ASTIINQAALPQTA

-105 SAKAVAT
+105 SAKRVAS

-125 ATNSIVLEN
+125 ATGSIVLEN

-152 LITPPLVKVDGV
+152 VMTPPLVQVDGV

-176 VEPGEL
+176 VDPGEL
-182 ITLSVNVLTSST
+182 ING
-194 VSRIVTLASVPQG
+194 VTP
-207 VGIGSV
+207 I
-213 LLGQAITAI
+213 
-222 SGTTLTLAGNASNTY
+222 
-237 TAATAVAVTGAIPTA
+237 AT
-252 IYSVNVTACSTDS
+252 YSVNVTACGTSS
-265 KKVTVASVTPGVVVG
+265 KQVTVASITPGVVVG

-291 SGTLITLAG
+291 SGTNITLAG

-305 ITTSTAVTVTPAL
+305 ISGSTAVTVTPAL

-342 TLAALE
+342 TLAAT
-348 PPAAGGAYGV
+348 AGAYGIT
-358 STETFSV
+358 TETFSV

-374 TIYWTERG
+374 TIYWTEG
-382 FDGPAV
+382 SFDGPKV

-407 KAVAEEVDVPG
+407 KAVAQEVDIPGYVP
-418 RETKPGEENYTTL
+418 TAENLTTL

-436 NGQGVIHAYNVEGR
+436 SGNGMIHAYNVEGR
-450 ILVEYLG
+450 ILIEYLG

-482 NYTTVHLGKTLA
+482 SYATVHLGKTLA

-502 TASPLSSTQAGAT
+502 TASPLLSTQAGGT

-524 DGTVEYTAERESGSA
+524 DGTAEYTAERETGGP
-539 NSPDNGSPSSPDAY
+539 NTPDNGSPASPDAY

-559 WLEEGSFGMKWP
+559 WLEAGNFGMKWP

-582 PHLADYA
+582 PNLADYA

-606 TDGVLPQLVYQDDGN
+606 TDGLLPQIVYQDDGS

-633 LYVGFGAGSDLRNRS
+633 LYVSLGAGSDLRNRS
-648 LLKFTNTGEIWYVNL
+648 LLKFTNTGATWYVNL
-663 YTQAETRSLALPSAS
+663 YTQAETRSLALASTS
-678 VTANGVTTVTVSS
+678 VTSNGVTTVTVSS
-691 AMGLEVGMI
+691 TMGLEVGMI
-700 VTGSGISGTA
+700 VSGAGISGTA
-710 TIGSILDG
+710 TIVSITDN
-718 TRYTLNRAVATN
+718 TRYVLSTAIANATN
-730 LPTIPNPS
+730 
-738 FEQSVAQSL
+738 
-747 PSLAAIPGWT
+747 
-757 FTGAYGVNDINGPFA
+757 
-772 DNGTIPDG
+772 
-780 KNVAFMQG
+780 
-788 AGSGT
+788 
-793 TTVTGLVAGSSYDI
+793 
-807 EFSVN
+807 
-812 KRYNGGSTATVG
+812 
-824 YTISVDNISKL
+824 
-835 SEPVTTLGYQTKTV
+835 TLT
-849 SFTANGA
+849 
-856 TASLKFDTTTV
+856 
-867 GDASL
+867 
-872 LLDNLKIRQTL
+872 
-883 NYTVEAD
+883 YTVEED
-890 LSAPI
+890 GSALI
-895 NGTATVGTRLT
+895 HGTATVGTRLA
-906 APGGHEIAGYISA
+906 APSGHEIAGYISA
-919 GTGYYPAGYVDPS
+919 GTGYYPAGYLDPV

-945 PVNAQPADKVLTVR
+945 PVNALPADKVLTVR
-959 WFKKIAAPS
+959 WYKKIAAPS
-968 AKFKDLYVPGKVGR
+968 ASFKDLYVPGKVGR
-982 YTVSY
+982 YTVGY
-987 PVAPS
+987 PSAPA

-1006 GEQGAGAVYVQ
+1006 GEEGAGRVYVQ
-1017 NDYKQPGY
+1017 NDFTKPGY

-1034 MNGTPSRAYA
+1034 MSGSPSRAYA
-1044 LRDDLNIHPPVSGYL
+1044 LRDDLNIQSGTG
-1059 ASNYTSE
+1059 YTSE

-1078 QRPAMH
+1078 QRPAMR
-1084 AYQVVRS
+1084 AYQVLRS
-1091 NASFSFDYT
+1091 NADFSFDYT

-1115 LPLAMTGA
+1115 LPLAMTGTGTA
-1123 GAEREAKDVEILTAV
+1123 RTAKDLEIRNAV
-1138 DAPSNTGFRADPAYS
+1138 DAPGNSSFSTDPAYS
-1153 SFTFEDR
+1153 SFTFKDR

-1170 HREPLQVVSTSTGT
+1170 HGDPKLVSSSANG
-1184 TTVTVADTTGL
+1184 TTVTVATTTGL
-1195 SVGMVVSG
+1195 VAGMAVSG
-1203 SGITGSPS
+1203 PGISGTGNASI
-1211 VVSINS
+1211 VSITNATS
-1217 AAKTLVLSQSTTAL
+1217 YVLSQSATATAQTWSYL
-1231 NQSWTYSASP
+1231 PA
-1241 VPSLS
+1241 LS

-1252 SQDGFFIP
+1252 SQDGFFVP
-1260 QTDRTA
+1260 GATRTA
-1266 TQPAVGTVLPFL
+1266 TQPAVGTILPFL
-1278 RNPARTGQFL
+1278 RNPARRGQLL
-1288 SKDSIDAY
+1288 SINNIDAD
-1296 ATTTLGTD
+1296 ASGAAGQND
-1304 EVDAPL
+1304 EPL

-1316 AWPKDAPELRVG
+1316 AWPTDAPELRVG

-1345 SAQVY
+1345 SAQVL

-1374 REKTVAIET
+1374 REKTYALSDQ
-1383 AGLSKL
+1383 GLSKL
-1389 PSSIATT
+1389 PESIATS

-1415 YFDPMRGSKGTLVLK
+1415 YFDPMRDSKGTLVLK
-1430 GVFHDEAAGEDYF
+1430 GVFHDEVVGEDYF
-1443 DLNVLTAAQQTEIN
+1443 DLNLLTAAQETAIN
-1457 KLATAEDAD
+1457 ALATTTDEDHTA
-1466 QTKWLTAVKTL
+1466 WLRAIKTL
-1477 KTTLETFIEDPLK
+1477 KTTVETFVENPSK
-1490 LGTYKVD
+1490 LGTYWVD
-1497 TDSAKAV
+1497 TAATQAV
-1504 GVYAAGDNTA
+1504 DVYASSDNAA
-1514 ILPVW
+1514 IGTVTSLRSR
-1519 FGTKGYPLFTNS
+1519 FGRFPWS
-1531 WYNQTS
+1531 WYRTNQT
-1537 RTYSPVIAAIEH
+1537 TYTNAPVIAAIEDP
-1549 ADTAVDSYALT
+1549 DTAVDSYALT

-1569 TMVFGNGAAF
+1569 TMVFGNGKAF

-1604 IGSSNPLDEQVTLRH
+1604 ISSSNPLDEQVTLRH

-1626 PDDYE
+1626 PEDYE
-1631 YDWRW
+1631 FDWRW

-1654 MGDPTAGPQN
+1654 IGDPTAGSQN
-1664 WNIVSDPGALI
+1664 WTIVSDPGALT
-1675 ASDAQYAAAGVALP
+1675 ATDDQYTAAGAALP
-1689 LPRSV
+1689 LPRSLNVHPV
-1694 NVRPVD
+1694 NYVM
-1700 FLLDAQNQPTTDV
+1700 DAQNQPTTV
-1713 IEATSYTETEK
+1713 IGETSYTADEK
-1724 AAGYPALMLKYSA
+1724 AAGNPALMLKYPA
-1737 GVTLSAP
+1737 GVTLGDP

-1755 GDYDGFV
+1755 GEFDGFV
-1762 LYVNRKAALAFN
+1762 LYVNRKPALAFN
-1774 APGDLFTPVGASTG
+1774 APGDLFTSVGAGTG
-1788 LTTSGLSK
+1788 LTPNGLSK
-1796 QFSLNPGYFS
+1796 QFSIDPSYFS

-1813 VALYSDADPNT
+1813 VAVYSDADANA

-1832 EAAQESDLV
+1832 EAALESDLV
-1841 VSGSTWMTPG
+1841 VSGSTWNKPG
-1851 DYNPNTGVDSVNSNT
+1851 NTGNLSNT

-1872 PDNPFGGPAFV
+1872 PTNAFGGPTFV

-1981 RAKSMS
+1981 RAKDMS
-1987 INANT
+1987 IDANT

-2021 DAANATIS
+2021 DAANSTIS

-2039 FSFEGQVSSSLDE
+2039 FSFEGQVASSLDE

-2068 GTAPAYNRL
+2068 TSAPFYNRL
-2077 YWNYTRGINSGEA
+2077 VWNYTRGINSGEA
-2090 IYANN
+2090 IYATN

-2111 DEYDAQRMF
+2111 DESDAQRMF

-2125 DAYGHYLTALTGYY
+2125 DAYGHYLTALKGYY
-2139 RLLSNQNVTWTP
+2139 RLLWNENFTWTP

-2176 AGNLVNTAQQ
+2176 SSNLANTAQQ

-2209 RTPANPQTGVTR
+2209 HSPTNPQSGVTR

-2227 EISRSTQGAL
+2227 EISRSSQGAL

-2347 MSGSLRDQ
+2347 MSASLRDQ
-2355 TNAVDDYT
+2355 TNSVDDYT

-2369 EAAYVN
+2369 ETAYVN
-2375 QLIDVYGRPYSGEVG
+2375 QLIDIYGRPYSGDIG

-2410 DRPNNLVDTFKAV
+2410 DRPNNLVDTSQSFE
-2423 TVTIKEAT
+2423 VTIKEPT
-2431 EIKEFTGNSIAD
+2431 EITEFTDDSIAD
-2443 VVAGYTANTSV
+2443 LVAGYEAGTSL
-2454 TARDVTVNP
+2454 TERTVTVNP
-2463 SQFVQYNDVWQPDGV
+2463 SQFVQYNDVWLPGGF
-2478 LGSRPETGE
+2478 GSRAETGE
-2487 LQSALQDAQQTLLA
+2487 LQSALQDAQQSWLA
-2501 ISEANVGFKK
+2501 ISEANVGLKK
-2511 NLAEMNHKAAVFKGL
+2511 NLEEMNHKAAVFKSL
-2526 VAMHKAANTEL
+2526 VAMHKSSLSTLSTKQAEILKIEQTVMALETTAGFFDDTANVLINNGE
-2537 SSKQDDIMKLERQVR
+2537 
-2552 NLEISAQV
+2552 
-2560 TGDLSS
+2560 
-2566 AAMEYGSAIAEF
+2566 AMSEG
-2578 FPLAVGFSN
+2578 FPAVVGFAN
-2587 DVTSGARGG
+2587 DVTSGGRAAAKGVGYGLARIANIVAGS
-2596 AMTAAIVTSGLLKY
+2596 TRAAARVQQTKIVGKE
-2610 SAMLDQSSARF
+2610 QSLEYQS
-2621 KQTRITGIQQQLDYN
+2621 QSL
-2636 LQVIGFTQEQ
+2636 GFSQEQ
-2646 VQMAYELDAVYR
+2646 VQMAYELDAAYR
-2658 EVTTQAN
+2658 EVTTQSN

-2670 SISHQSA
+2670 TISHQSA

-2692 REREVFR
+2692 AEREVFR
-2699 QRAAAVIQGYRTKD
+2699 QRAASIIQGYRTKD

-2772 LTDGVPQSTASTL
+2772 LSDGVPKSTASTL

-2832 PEITS
+2832 LDPDNTS

-2847 QHTVSNLLAD
+2847 QHIVSNVLND

-2874 VLGIVIP
+2874 VPGIIIP

-2895 ELSGGDHVYSTSSY
+2895 ELCGGDHVYSTSSF

-2920 PGYVGMDASIGGPE
+2920 PGYVGMDSSIGGPP
-2934 LDPTNA
+2934 LDPDNA

-3049 KIVIPAINL
+3049 KIVIPAVNL
-3058 LTDEKAAIDRFVSS
+3058 LADEKAALDRFVSS

-3083 SHSGN
+3083 SRSGN

>member
-1 MFFRSFTQIFC
+1 
-12 PMNTRLIRCLAAVLA
+12 MNSRLLRCLAAVLA
-27 VAAAPLVEAQPYDA
+27 VTAAPLIEAQTYDA
-41 SAGNFNWLFAPY
+41 SAGNFNWIYAPY
-53 TTAVAPAAGAA
+53 AAPLSAGSAGAA
-64 ALPYGPP
+64 ATPFGPP

-76 AGNQISNQSILPQTV
+76 AGNQINNQSILPQTAN
-91 GSNFQGVGQVAGSS
+91 SNFQGVGQVAGSS
-105 SAKAVAT
+105 SAKAVGSS
-112 VPTYTYAGTYPAT
+112 YAATYPAT
-125 ATNSIVLEN
+125 ATGSIVLEN
-134 SFFGG
+134 SFFG
-139 AFASGVPRYFMGD
+139 ATFASGVPRYLMGEVMV
-152 LITPPLVKVDGV
+152 PPLVKVDGV
-164 TPAPAGYWRTKP
+164 TPAPAGYWRSKP

-182 ITLSVNVLTSST
+182 ITISVNVKTSST
-194 VSRIVTLASVPQG
+194 SSTTVTVDSVPQG
-207 VGIGSV
+207 VRIGTV
-213 LLGQAITAI
+213 LLGQSITAI
-222 SGTTLTLAGNASNTY
+222 TGTTLTLAGNASNTY
-237 TAATAVAVTGAIPTA
+237 TTSTAVAVNATPIAA
-252 IYSVNVTACSTDS
+252 YSVNVTACSTD
-265 KKVTVASVTPGVVVG
+265 KKQVTVAAITPGVVVG
-280 ATLLGEPITAI
+280 ATLLGEPIAAI
-291 SGTLITLAG
+291 SGLNITLAG

-305 ITTSTAVTVTPAL
+305 ITSSTAVTVTPAM

-342 TLAALE
+342 TLAAT
-348 PPAAGGAYGV
+348 AGTTYGLT
-358 STETFSV
+358 TETFSV
-365 SSNTAAKVR
+365 SSNSAAKVR
-374 TIYWTERG
+374 TIYWTEG
-382 FDGPAV
+382 SFDGPKV

-396 TVNPVFNSSVP
+396 TVSPVFNSSVP
-407 KAVAEEVDVPG
+407 KAVAQEVDIPGFVP
-418 RETKPGEENYTTL
+418 TAENLTTL

-436 NGQGVIHAYNVEGR
+436 SGNGMIHAYNVEGR

-457 NVRLGNNVYDSLGV
+457 NVRLGNNVYQSLGI
-471 DVVDMVRAPDI
+471 DVVDMVRAPSI
-482 NYTTVHLGKTLA
+482 NYSTVHLGQTLA
-494 PHDGDASL
+494 PHDGDKKL
-502 TASPLSSTQAGAT
+502 TASPLISTQVGAA
-515 SYYGTTAKA
+515 SYYGNTAKA
-524 DGTVEYTAERESGSA
+524 DGTAEYTAERETSGT
-539 NSPDNGSPSSPDAY
+539 NSPDNGRPASDDAY

-559 WLEEGSFGMKWP
+559 WLEEGTFGIKWP

-582 PHLADYA
+582 PNLADYA
-589 HNTVDAAGSTA
+589 HYTVDAAGSTA

-606 TDGVLPQLVYQDDGN
+606 MNGLLPQIVYQDDTN
-621 QVEAKIDDTTQR
+621 QVEAKVDDTSQR
-633 LYVGFGAGSDLRNRS
+633 LYVKFGAGSDLRNRS
-648 LLKFTNTGEIWYVNL
+648 LLKFTNTGATWYVNL
-663 YTQAETRSLALPSAS
+663 YTQAETRSSDLASTS
-678 VTANGVTTVTVSS
+678 VTTNGVTTVTVSS
-691 AMGLEVGMI
+691 TMGLEVGMT
-700 VTGSGISGTA
+700 VSGTGISGTA
-710 TIGSILDG
+710 TIVSITDN
-718 TRYTLNRAVATN
+718 TRYVLSTAIANATN
-730 LPTIPNPS
+730 
-738 FEQSVAQSL
+738 
-747 PSLAAIPGWT
+747 
-757 FTGAYGVNDINGPFA
+757 
-772 DNGTIPDG
+772 
-780 KNVAFMQG
+780 
-788 AGSGT
+788 
-793 TTVTGLVAGSSYDI
+793 
-807 EFSVN
+807 
-812 KRYNGGSTATVG
+812 
-824 YTISVDNISKL
+824 
-835 SEPVTTLGYQTKTV
+835 
-849 SFTANGA
+849 
-856 TASLKFDTTTV
+856 SLK
-867 GDASL
+867 
-872 LLDNLKIRQTL
+872 
-883 NYTVEAD
+883 YTVEED
-890 LSAPI
+890 GSAPI
-895 NGTATVGTRLT
+895 NGTATVGTRLA
-906 APGGHEIAGYISA
+906 APSGHEIAGYISG
-919 GTGYYPAGYVDPS
+919 GTGYYPAGYLNPS
-932 VVGVAAANAGAII
+932 VVGAAAANAGAII
-945 PVNAQPADKVLTVR
+945 PVNAMPGNDVLTVR

-968 AKFKDLYVPGKVGR
+968 ANFKDLYIPGKVGR

-987 PVAPS
+987 PAAPS

-1006 GEQGAGAVYVQ
+1006 GEKGAGTVYVQ
-1017 NDYKQPGY
+1017 NDSTKTGY

-1034 MNGTPSRAYA
+1034 MSGSPSRAYA
-1044 LRDDLNIHPPVSGYL
+1044 LRDDLNIQSGTG
-1059 ASNYTSE
+1059 YTSE
-1066 PYVLVAYTSATD
+1066 PYVLLAYTSATD

-1091 NASFSFDYT
+1091 NATYGFDYT

-1115 LPLAMTGA
+1115 LPLAMTGTGMA
-1123 GAEREAKDVEILTAV
+1123 RKAKDLEIRSAV
-1138 DAPSNTGFRADPAYS
+1138 DAPSNTSFSTDLAYS
-1153 SFTFEDR
+1153 SFTFQDR

-1170 HREPLQVVSTSTGT
+1170 HGDPMEVLSSADG
-1184 TTVTVADTTGL
+1184 TTVTVASTSGL
-1195 SVGMVVSG
+1195 VVGMAVSG
-1203 SGITGSPS
+1203 TGISGTGTASI
-1211 VVSINS
+1211 VSITNGTS
-1217 AAKTLVLSQSTTAL
+1217 YMLSQSATATDQ
-1231 NQSWTYSASP
+1231 NWSYSPA
-1241 VPSLS
+1241 LS

-1252 SQDGFFIP
+1252 SQVGFFIP
-1260 QTDRTA
+1260 GATRTA

-1278 RNPARTGQFL
+1278 RNAARSGELL
-1288 SKDSIDAY
+1288 SINKIDAN
-1296 ATTTLGTD
+1296 AAGTAGQDD
-1304 EVDAPL
+1304 EPL

-1316 AWPKDAPELRVG
+1316 AWPTDVPELRVG

-1345 SAQVY
+1345 SAQVL
-1350 YQQSVAKDTTN
+1350 YQQSVAKDMTN

-1374 REKTVAIET
+1374 REKTVAIDS
-1383 AGLSKL
+1383 AGLLKL
-1389 PSSIATT
+1389 PDSIATS

-1415 YFDPMRGSKGTLVLK
+1415 YFDPMRGSKGTLVLT
-1430 GVFHDEAAGEDYF
+1430 GVFHDEVVGEDYY
-1443 DLNVLTAAQQTEIN
+1443 DLNLLTTAQEAAIN
-1457 KLATAEDAD
+1457 ALETTSGDDHTA
-1466 QTKWLTAVKTL
+1466 WLKAIKTL
-1477 KTTLETFIEDPLK
+1477 KTTVETFVENPSK
-1490 LGTYKVD
+1490 LGTYMVD
-1497 TDSAKAV
+1497 TTATQAV
-1504 GVYAAGDNTA
+1504 DVYASSANASTQTA
-1514 ILPVW
+1514 LSLSHR
-1519 FGTKGYPLFTNS
+1519 FARFFKS
-1531 WYNQTS
+1531 WYTSNQTS
-1537 RTYSPVIAAIEH
+1537 YTNAPVLAAIEDP
-1549 ADTAVDSYALT
+1549 DTAVDSYALT

-1569 TMVFGNGAAF
+1569 TMVFGNGKAF

-1604 IGSSNPLDEQVTLRH
+1604 ISSSNPLDEQVTLRH
-1619 SADFAGK
+1619 SADFGGK
-1626 PDDYE
+1626 PEDYE
-1631 YDWRW
+1631 FDWRW

-1654 MGDPTAGPQN
+1654 IGDPTASTQN
-1664 WNIVSDPGALI
+1664 WTIVSDPGTLT
-1675 ASDAQYAAAGVALP
+1675 ASVAQYTAAGAALP

-1694 NVRPVD
+1694 NVHPVNYVMD
-1700 FLLDAQNQPTTDV
+1700 EQNQPTTV
-1713 IEATSYTETEK
+1713 IKETSYTAAEK
-1724 AAGYPALMLKYSA
+1724 AAGAPALMLKYPA
-1737 GVTLSAP
+1737 GVTLSSP

-1755 GDYDGFV
+1755 GEFDGFV
-1762 LYVNRKAALAFN
+1762 LYVNRRAALAFN
-1774 APGDLFTPVGASTG
+1774 APSDRFTSKGASKG
-1788 LTTSGLSK
+1788 LTTNGLSK
-1796 QFSLNPGYFS
+1796 QFSIDPSYFA

-1813 VALYSDADPNT
+1813 VAVYSSADANAM
-1824 TSNLNFKL
+1824 SNLDFKL

-1841 VSGSTWMTPG
+1841 ATGSTWMKPG
-1851 DYNPNTGVDSVNSNT
+1851 DYNAITEVDSVNSYT

-1872 PDNPFGGPAFV
+1872 PSNPFGGPTFV

-1925 AINPFEQRVKDLS
+1925 AINPFEQRVKDLY

-1987 INANT
+1987 IDANT

-2039 FSFEGQVSSSLDE
+2039 FSFEGQVASSLDE

-2068 GTAPAYNRL
+2068 TTAPFYNRL
-2077 YWNYTRGINSGEA
+2077 IWNYTHGINSGEA
-2090 IYANN
+2090 IYATN

-2111 DEYDAQRMF
+2111 DESDAQRMY
-2120 PQGHG
+2120 PQSHG

-2139 RLLSNQNVTWTP
+2139 RLLWNQNFTWTP

-2176 AGNLVNTAQQ
+2176 ASNLANTAQQ

-2209 RTPANPQTGVTR
+2209 RTQVNTQTGVTR

-2227 EISRSTQGAL
+2227 EISRSAQGAL

-2276 SLQTTLDNA
+2276 SFQTTLDNA
-2285 NAHLNPLGLSPG
+2285 NSHLNPLGLSPG

-2304 PYFAS
+2304 PNH
-2309 SLGQELSRYQGMS
+2309 EMS
-2322 HFAQIYDRA
+2322 HFSQIYDRA

-2347 MSGSLRDQ
+2347 MSASLRDQ
-2355 TNAVDDYT
+2355 TNSVDDYT

-2369 EAAYVN
+2369 ETAYVN
-2375 QLIDVYGRPYSGEVG
+2375 QLIDIYGRPYSGEIG

-2410 DRPNNLVDTFKAV
+2410 DRPNNLVDTSKSFSV
-2423 TVTIKEAT
+2423 TLKEAK
-2431 EIKEFTGNSIAD
+2431 EIREFTGNSIAD
-2443 VVAGYTANTSV
+2443 VVAGYTASTSV
-2454 TARDVTVNP
+2454 NAHTVTVDP
-2463 SQFVQYNDVWQPDGV
+2463 QQFVQYNDVWMAGG
-2478 LGSRPETGE
+2478 LGSRAETGE
-2487 LQSALQDAQQTLLA
+2487 LQSALQEAQQSWLA
-2501 ISEANVGFKK
+2501 ISEANVGLKK
-2511 NLAEMNHKAAVFKGL
+2511 NLAEMNHKAAVFNSL
-2526 VAMHKAANTEL
+2526 LTMHQNALTTLSTSQAEL
-2537 SSKQDDIMKLERQVR
+2537 LSLQRVTT
-2552 NLEISAQV
+2552 NLEITAQITDNLASLV
-2560 TGDLSS
+2560 D
-2566 AAMEYGSAIAEF
+2566 GSADAVAEF
-2578 FPLAVGFSN
+2578 FPAVVGVAN
-2587 DVTSGARGG
+2587 DVTSAGRGAAQIAGIV
-2596 AMTAAIVTSGLLKY
+2596 AWAALRAT
-2610 SAMLDQSSARF
+2610 SSATEAAARY
-2621 KQTRITGIQQQLDYN
+2621 QQVNMLVEEQSLEY
-2636 LQVIGFTQEQ
+2636 LSLELGFSQEE
-2646 VQMAYELDAVYR
+2646 VQMAYEYDAAYR

-2670 SISHQSA
+2670 TISYQSA
-2677 LQNVSNVVARGNRIL
+2677 LENVKNVIARGNRIL
-2692 REREVFR
+2692 AEREVFR

-2721 EALEQYRSLFD
+2721 EALEQFRSLYD

-2772 LTDGVPQSTASTL
+2772 LTDGVPKSTASTL

-2797 NADFSVAEGRLG
+2797 DADFSVAEGRLG

-2832 PEITS
+2832 AEITS
-2837 DDDAW
+2837 DDDTW

-2847 QHTVSNLLAD
+2847 QHTVSNLLND
-2857 SDVATQCRNIRK
+2857 SDVATQCRNIKK

-2874 VLGIVIP
+2874 VPGIIIP

-2895 ELSGGDHVYSTSSY
+2895 DLCGGDHVYSTSSF

-2920 PGYVGMDASIGGPE
+2920 PGYVGMDTSIGGPT
-2934 LDPTNA
+2934 LNSTNA
-2940 PYILSATPYV
+2940 PYILSATPYI

-2964 LGDTDTLRSWTVQDQ
+2964 LGDTDTVRTWTVQDQ
-2979 ALPLPYNLGRSD
+2979 ALPLPYNLGASD

-2997 FSANGTLNEKPWII
+2997 FSANGTLNENPWII

-3049 KIVIPAINL
+3049 KIVIPAVNL
-3058 LTDEKAAIDRFVSS
+3058 LTDEKAALDRFVGS
-3072 VTDVQLYLRTY
+3072 VTDVQLYFRTY

>member
-1 MFFRSFTQIFC
+1 MFFRSFTQIFAT
-12 PMNTRLIRCLAAVLA
+12 MNSRLLRCLAAVLA
-27 VAAAPLVEAQPYDA
+27 VTAAPMIEAQTYDA
-41 SAGNFNWLFAPY
+41 SAGNFNWIYVPY
-53 TTAVAPAAGAA
+53 TAVGAA
-64 ALPYGPP
+64 ATPYGPP
-71 TTQGT
+71 NG
-76 AGNQISNQSILPQTV
+76 SNQANLLPTAN
-91 GSNFQGVGQVAGSS
+91 SNFQGVGQVAGSS
-105 SAKAVAT
+105 SAMKVDSL
-112 VPTYTYAGTYPAT
+112 PTYTYAATYPA
-125 ATNSIVLEN
+125 ATYPANGSSGATVIVLEN

-139 AFASGVPRYFMGD
+139 TFASGVPRYLMGD
-152 LITPPLVKVDGV
+152 VMVPPLVKVDGV
-164 TPAPAGYWRTKP
+164 TPAPAGYWRIKP
-176 VEPGEL
+176 VEPGES
-182 ITLSVNVLTSST
+182 ITLSVNVKTSST
-194 VSRIVTLASVPQG
+194 SSANVTVDSVPQG

-213 LLGQAITAI
+213 LLGRQITAI
-222 SGTTLTLAGNASNTY
+222 TGTTLTLAGNASNTY
-237 TAATAVAVTGAIPTA
+237 TTSTAVAVIAVPIAVYT
-252 IYSVNVTACSTDS
+252 VNVTACGTD
-265 KKVTVASVTPGVVVG
+265 KKQVTVASITPGVVVG

-291 SGTLITLAG
+291 SGLNITLAG

-305 ITTSTAVTVTPAL
+305 ITSSTAVTVTPAM

-342 TLAALE
+342 TLAAT
-348 PPAAGGAYGV
+348 AGTTYGLT
-358 STETFSV
+358 TETFSV
-365 SSNTAAKVR
+365 SSNSAAKVR
-374 TIYWTERG
+374 TIYWTEG
-382 FDGPAV
+382 SFDGPKV

-396 TVNPVFNSSVP
+396 TVSPVFNSSVP
-407 KAVAEEVDVPG
+407 KAVAQEVDIPGFVP
-418 RETKPGEENYTTL
+418 TAENLTTL

-436 NGQGVIHAYNVEGR
+436 SGNGMIHAYNVEGR
-450 ILVEYLG
+450 ILIEYLG
-457 NVRLGNNVYDSLGV
+457 NVRLGNNVYQSHGI
-471 DVVDMVRAPDI
+471 DVVDMVRAPSV
-482 NYTTVHLGKTLA
+482 NYSTVHLGQTLA
-494 PHDGDASL
+494 PHDGDTSL
-502 TASPLSSTQAGAT
+502 TASPLISTQVGAA
-515 SYYGTTAKA
+515 SYYGNTAKA
-524 DGTVEYTAERESGSA
+524 DGTAEYTAERETSGP
-539 NSPDNGSPSSPDAY
+539 NSPDNGSPASLDAY

-559 WLEEGSFGMKWP
+559 WLEEGTFGIQWP

-582 PHLADYA
+582 PNLADYA
-589 HNTVDAAGSTA
+589 HYTVDSAGSTA

-606 TDGVLPQLVYQDDGN
+606 TNGLLPQIVYQDDGN
-621 QVEAKIDDTTQR
+621 QVEAKIDDTSQR
-633 LYVGFGAGSDLRNRS
+633 LYVKFGVGSDLRNRS
-648 LLKFTNTGEIWYVNL
+648 LLKFTNTGATWYVNL
-663 YTQAETRSLALPSAS
+663 YTQAETRSLALASTS
-678 VTANGVTTVTVSS
+678 VTTNGVTTMTVSS
-691 AMGLEVGMI
+691 TTGLEVGMI
-700 VTGSGISGTA
+700 VTGPGISGTA
-710 TIGSILDG
+710 TIVSITDN
-718 TRYTLNRAVATN
+718 TRYVLSTAIANATN
-730 LPTIPNPS
+730 P
-738 FEQSVAQSL
+738 
-747 PSLAAIPGWT
+747 
-757 FTGAYGVNDINGPFA
+757 
-772 DNGTIPDG
+772 
-780 KNVAFMQG
+780 
-788 AGSGT
+788 
-793 TTVTGLVAGSSYDI
+793 
-807 EFSVN
+807 
-812 KRYNGGSTATVG
+812 
-824 YTISVDNISKL
+824 
-835 SEPVTTLGYQTKTV
+835 
-849 SFTANGA
+849 
-856 TASLKFDTTTV
+856 LK
-867 GDASL
+867 
-872 LLDNLKIRQTL
+872 
-883 NYTVEAD
+883 YTVEED
-890 LSAPI
+890 GSAPI
-895 NGTATVGTRLT
+895 NGTATVGTRLA
-906 APGGHEIAGYISA
+906 APSGHEIAGYISG
-919 GTGYYPAGYVDPS
+919 GTGYYPAGYLDPS
-932 VVGVAAANAGAII
+932 VVGAAAANAGAII
-945 PVNAQPADKVLTVR
+945 PVNAMPGNDVLTVR

-968 AKFKDLYVPGKVGR
+968 ANFKDLYIPGKVGR

-987 PVAPS
+987 PAEPS
-992 QIVIAQGVGTGDLS
+992 QIVIAQGVGTNDLS
-1006 GEQGAGAVYVQ
+1006 GEKGAGMVYVQ
-1017 NDYKQPGY
+1017 NDSTKTGY

-1034 MNGTPSRAYA
+1034 MSGSPSRAYA
-1044 LRDDLNIHPPVSGYL
+1044 LRDDLNIQSGT
-1059 ASNYTSE
+1059 SYTSE
-1066 PYVLVAYTSATD
+1066 PYVLLAYTSATD
-1078 QRPAMH
+1078 KRPAMH

-1091 NASFSFDYT
+1091 NATYGFDYT

-1115 LPLAMTGA
+1115 LPLAMTGTGMA
-1123 GAEREAKDVEILTAV
+1123 RTAKDIEILSAV
-1138 DAPSNTGFRADPAYS
+1138 DSPSNASFSTDSAYS
-1153 SFTFEDR
+1153 SFTFKDR

-1170 HREPLQVVSTSTGT
+1170 HGDPKQVISSADG
-1184 TTVTVADTTGL
+1184 TTVTADTEGL
-1195 SVGMVVSG
+1195 VVGMAVSG
-1203 SGITGSPS
+1203 DGISGTGTASI
-1211 VVSINS
+1211 VSITDS
-1217 AAKTLVLSQSTTAL
+1217 SSYVLSQSATATD
-1231 NQSWTYSASP
+1231 QTWSYSPA
-1241 VPSLS
+1241 LS

-1260 QTDRTA
+1260 GATRTT

-1278 RNPARTGQFL
+1278 RNAARSGELL
-1288 SKDSIDAY
+1288 SINQIDAN
-1296 ATTTLGTD
+1296 AAGTPGQDD
-1304 EVDAPL
+1304 EPL

-1316 AWPKDAPELRVG
+1316 AWPTDVPELRVG

-1345 SAQVY
+1345 SAQVL
-1350 YQQSVAKDTTN
+1350 YQQSVAKDMTH

-1374 REKTVAIET
+1374 REKTVALES
-1383 AGLSKL
+1383 AGLLKL
-1389 PSSIATT
+1389 PDSIATS
-1396 VYQGKTY
+1396 VYKGKTY

-1415 YFDPMRGSKGTLVLK
+1415 YFDPMRGSKGTLVLT
-1430 GVFHDEAAGEDYF
+1430 GVFHDEVVGEDYF
-1443 DLNVLTAAQQTEIN
+1443 DLNLLTTAQEAAIN
-1457 KLATAEDAD
+1457 ALETTSGDDHTA
-1466 QTKWLTAVKTL
+1466 WLKAIKTL
-1477 KTTLETFIEDPLK
+1477 KTTVETFVENPSK
-1490 LGTYKVD
+1490 LGTYMVD
-1497 TDSAKAV
+1497 TTDTQAV
-1504 GVYAAGDNTA
+1504 DVYASSANASTQTA
-1514 ILPVW
+1514 LSLSHR
-1519 FGTKGYPLFTNS
+1519 FARFFKS
-1531 WYNQTS
+1531 WYTTNLT
-1537 RTYSPVIAAIEH
+1537 TYSNAPVLAAIEDP
-1549 ADTAVDSYALT
+1549 DTAVDSYALT

-1569 TMVFGNGAAF
+1569 TMVFGNGKAF

-1596 LYTGDLKV
+1596 LYTGDLK
-1604 IGSSNPLDEQVTLRH
+1604 IISSSNPLDEQVTLRH
-1619 SADFAGK
+1619 SADFGGK
-1626 PDDYE
+1626 PEDYE
-1631 YDWRW
+1631 FDWRW

-1654 MGDPTAGPQN
+1654 IGDPTAGPQN
-1664 WNIVSDPGALI
+1664 WTIVSDPGTLT
-1675 ASDAQYAAAGVALP
+1675 ASDAQYTDAGALP

-1694 NVRPVD
+1694 NVHPVNYVMD
-1700 FLLDAQNQPTTDV
+1700 EQNQPTTV
-1713 IEATSYTETEK
+1713 IKETSYTAAEK
-1724 AAGYPALMLKYSA
+1724 AAGAPALMLKYPA
-1737 GVTLSAP
+1737 GVTLSSP

-1755 GDYDGFV
+1755 GEFDGFV
-1762 LYVNRKAALAFN
+1762 LYVNRRAALAFN
-1774 APGDLFTPVGASTG
+1774 APSDRFTSVGASKG
-1788 LTTSGLSK
+1788 LTTNGLSK
-1796 QFSLNPGYFS
+1796 QFSIDPSYFA

-1813 VALYSDADPNT
+1813 VAVYSDADANAM
-1824 TSNLNFKL
+1824 SDLNFKL

-1841 VSGSTWMTPG
+1841 ATGSTWMKPG
-1851 DYNPNTGVDSVNSNT
+1851 DYNPTTGVDSVNSNT

-1872 PDNPFGGPAFV
+1872 PSNPFGGPTFV

-1925 AINPFEQRVKDLS
+1925 AINPFEQRVKDLY

-1987 INANT
+1987 IDANT

-2039 FSFEGQVSSSLDE
+2039 FSFEGQVASSLDE

-2068 GTAPAYNRL
+2068 TTAPFYNRL
-2077 YWNYTRGINSGEA
+2077 IWNYTHGINSGEA
-2090 IYANN
+2090 IYATN

-2105 TANGVV
+2105 TANGVI
-2111 DEYDAQRMF
+2111 DESDAQRMY
-2120 PQGHG
+2120 PQSHG

-2139 RLLSNQNVTWTP
+2139 RLLWNKNFTWTP

-2176 AGNLVNTAQQ
+2176 ASNLANTAQQ

-2209 RTPANPQTGVTR
+2209 RTPVNTQTGVTR

-2227 EISRSTQGAL
+2227 EISRSAQGAL
-2237 VNWAMANA
+2237 VHWAMANA

-2276 SLQTTLDNA
+2276 SFQTTLDNA

-2304 PYFAS
+2304 PNN
-2309 SLGQELSRYQGMS
+2309 GMS
-2322 HFAQIYDRA
+2322 HFSQIYDRA

-2347 MSGSLRDQ
+2347 MSASLRDQ
-2355 TNAVDDYT
+2355 TNSVDDYT

-2369 EAAYVN
+2369 ETAYVN
-2375 QLIDVYGRPYSGEVG
+2375 QLIDIYGRPYSGEIG

-2410 DRPNNLVDTFKAV
+2410 DRPNNLVDTSKSFSV
-2423 TVTIKEAT
+2423 TLKEAK

-2443 VVAGYTANTSV
+2443 VVAGYTAGTSV
-2454 TARDVTVNP
+2454 TTHTVTVDP
-2463 SQFVQYNDVWQPDGV
+2463 SQFVQYNDVWMTGG
-2478 LGSRPETGE
+2478 LGSRGETGE
-2487 LQSALQDAQQTLLA
+2487 LQSALQKAQQSWLA
-2501 ISEANVGFKK
+2501 ISEANVGLKK
-2511 NLAEMNHKAAVFKGL
+2511 NLAEMNHKAAVFNSL
-2526 VAMHKAANTEL
+2526 VAMHTASNAEL
-2537 SSKQDDIMKLERQVR
+2537 GTKHATMMDLERQVR

-2560 TGDLSS
+2560 KGDLSS

-2578 FPLAVGFSN
+2578 FPLAVGLSN
-2587 DVTSGARGG
+2587 DVTSGARGA
-2596 AMTAAIVTSGLLKY
+2596 AMTVSIVASALLKVM
-2610 SAMLDQSSARF
+2610 AMNDQSSARF
-2621 KQTRITGIQQQLDYN
+2621 KQTTIIETQQQLDYN
-2636 LQVIGFTQEQ
+2636 LQALGFSQEE
-2646 VQMAYELDAVYR
+2646 VQMAYEYDAAYR

-2670 SISHQSA
+2670 TISHQSA
-2677 LQNVSNVVARGNRIL
+2677 LENVKNVIARGNRVL
-2692 REREVFR
+2692 AEREVFR

-2721 EALEQYRSLFD
+2721 EALEQYRSLYD

-2772 LTDGVPQSTASTL
+2772 LTDGVPKSTASTL

-2797 NADFSVAEGRLG
+2797 DADFSVAEGRLG

-2832 PEITS
+2832 AEITS

-2847 QHTVSNLLAD
+2847 QHTVSNLLND
-2857 SDVATQCRNIRK
+2857 SDVATQCRNIKK

-2874 VLGIVIP
+2874 VPGIIIP

-2895 ELSGGDHVYSTSSY
+2895 ELCGGDHVYSTSSF

-2920 PGYVGMDASIGGPE
+2920 PGYVGMDESIGGPA
-2934 LDPTNA
+2934 LNSTNA
-2940 PYILSATPYV
+2940 PYILSATPYI

-2964 LGDTDTLRSWTVQDQ
+2964 LGDTDTVRTWTVQDQ
-2979 ALPLPYNLGRSD
+2979 ALPLPYNLGASD

-2997 FSANGTLNEKPWII
+2997 FSANGTLNENPWII

-3016 FRAVADK
+3016 FRAVAKK
-3023 ELFNAAPPLEY
+3023 ELFNETAPLEY

-3049 KIVIPAINL
+3049 KIVIPAVNL
-3058 LTDEKAAIDRFVSS
+3058 LTDEKAALNRFVGS
-3072 VTDVQLYLRTY
+3072 VTDVQLYFRTY

>member
-1 MFFRSFTQIFC
+1 MFFRSFPPIFST
-12 PMNTRLIRCLAAVLA
+12 MNSRLLRCLAAGFA
-27 VAAAPLVEAQPYDA
+27 VTAAPLIQAQTYDA
-41 SAGNFNWLFAPY
+41 SAGNFNWIYAPY
-53 TTAVAPAAGAA
+53 TASGGAA
-64 ALPYGPP
+64 PPYGPP
-71 TTQGT
+71 TGP
-76 AGNQISNQSILPQTV
+76 LDPPQTSN
-91 GSNFQGVGQVAGSS
+91 SNFQGVGQVAGSS
-105 SAKAVAT
+105 SAKSVAS
-112 VPTYTYAGTYPAT
+112 VPTYSYAATYPAT
-125 ATNSIVLEN
+125 AGGSIVLEN
-134 SFFGG
+134 SFFG
-139 AFASGVPRYFMGD
+139 APFASGVPRYLMGEV
-152 LITPPLVKVDGV
+152 IAPPLVRVDGR
-164 TPAPAGYWRTKP
+164 TPAPKDSGYWRTKP
-176 VEPGEL
+176 VEPGET
-182 ITLSVNVLTSST
+182 IMLSMNVITSST
-194 VSRIVTLASVPQG
+194 SSPTVTVASVPQG
-207 VGIGSV
+207 VGIGTV

-222 SGTTLTLAGNASNTY
+222 SGTTLTLAGNAS
-237 TAATAVAVTGAIPTA
+237 TAITTSTPVAVNGIPVA
-252 IYSVNVTACSTDS
+252 AYSVNVTACSTD
-265 KKVTVASVTPGVVVG
+265 KKQVTVASITEGVVVG

-291 SGTLITLAG
+291 SGTNITLAG
-300 TANQT
+300 TANRT
-305 ITTSTAVTVTPAL
+305 ITTSTPVTVTPAM

-342 TLAALE
+342 TQAAT
-348 PPAAGGAYGV
+348 AGTYGLT
-358 STETFSV
+358 TETFAV

-374 TIYWTERG
+374 TIYWTEG
-382 FDGPAV
+382 SFDGPKV

-396 TVNPVFNSSVP
+396 TVSPVFNSSVP
-407 KAVAEEVDVPG
+407 KAVAQEVNIPGYVP
-418 RETKPGEENYTTL
+418 TAENLTTL

-436 NGQGVIHAYNVEGR
+436 SGNAMIHAYNVEGR
-450 ILVEYLG
+450 ILIEYLG
-457 NVRLGNNVYDSLGV
+457 NVRLGNNVYQSLGI

-482 NYTTVHLGKTLA
+482 NFVSVNLGKTLA
-494 PHDGDASL
+494 PHDGDPAL
-502 TASPLSSTQAGAT
+502 TASPLLSTQVGGA

-524 DGTVEYTAERESGSA
+524 AGTAEYTAERETGRA
-539 NSPDNGSPSSPDAY
+539 NTPDNGSPASPDAY

-559 WLEEGSFGMKWP
+559 WLEEGTFGIKWP

-582 PHLADYA
+582 PNLADYA
-589 HNTVDAAGSTA
+589 HYTVDQAGSTA

-606 TDGVLPQLVYQDDGN
+606 SDGVLPQIVHQDDGN

-633 LYVGFGAGSDLRNRS
+633 LYVQFGQDRDRNRS
-648 LLKFTNTGEIWYVNL
+648 LLKFTNTGETWYVNL
-663 YTQAETRSLALPSAS
+663 YTQAETRSSALASTS
-678 VTANGVTTVTVSS
+678 VTTNGVTTVTVGSTL
-691 AMGLEVGMI
+691 GLEVGMV
-700 VTGSGISGTA
+700 VTGPGISGTA
-710 TIGSILDG
+710 TIASISTTSNTYVLS
-718 TRYTLNRAVATN
+718 TVIPNATN
-730 LPTIPNPS
+730 
-738 FEQSVAQSL
+738 
-747 PSLAAIPGWT
+747 
-757 FTGAYGVNDINGPFA
+757 
-772 DNGTIPDG
+772 
-780 KNVAFMQG
+780 
-788 AGSGT
+788 
-793 TTVTGLVAGSSYDI
+793 
-807 EFSVN
+807 
-812 KRYNGGSTATVG
+812 
-824 YTISVDNISKL
+824 
-835 SEPVTTLGYQTKTV
+835 
-849 SFTANGA
+849 
-856 TASLKFDTTTV
+856 
-867 GDASL
+867 
-872 LLDNLKIRQTL
+872 TL
-883 NYTVEAD
+883 NYTVEEGQ
-890 LSAPI
+890 SAPI
-895 NGTATVGTRLT
+895 NATATVGTRL
-906 APGGHEIAGYISA
+906 APPAGHEIAGYISA
-919 GTGYYPAGYVDPS
+919 GTGYYPAGYLNPS
-932 VVGVAAANAGAII
+932 VVGVAVANAGAII
-945 PVNAQPADKVLTVR
+945 PVNALPDDKVLTVR

-982 YTVSY
+982 YAVSY
-987 PVAPS
+987 PAAPS

-1006 GEQGAGAVYVQ
+1006 GEEGAGTVYVQ
-1017 NDYKQPGY
+1017 NDYALPGY

-1034 MNGTPSRAYA
+1034 MNGSPSRAYA
-1044 LRDDLNIHPPVSGYL
+1044 LRDDLNIQSGT
-1059 ASNYTSE
+1059 AYTSE

-1078 QRPAMH
+1078 KRPAIH
-1084 AYQVVRS
+1084 AYRVVRS
-1091 NASFSFDYT
+1091 NADFSFDYT
-1100 ATAGTLLVKPYPLPL
+1100 AEAGTLLVKPYPLPL
-1115 LPLAMTGA
+1115 LPLAMTGTGLA
-1123 GAEREAKDVEILTAV
+1123 RTAKDLEIRRAV
-1138 DAPSNTGFRADPAYS
+1138 DAPSNTGFSTDPAYS
-1153 SFTFEDR
+1153 NFTFQDR
-1160 KGFTWVHRGP
+1160 KGFTWIHRGP
-1170 HREPLQVVSTSTGT
+1170 HGDPTELSSTASGT
-1184 TTVTVADTTGL
+1184 TTVTVTSTDGLGAGMAVTGT
-1195 SVGMVVSG
+1195 GISG
-1203 SGITGSPS
+1203 TGTA
-1211 VVSINS
+1211 SIVRIISNTS
-1217 AAKTLVLSQSTTAL
+1217 YELSQPATATA
-1231 NQSWTYSASP
+1231 QQWAYSPA
-1241 VPSLS
+1241 LS

-1252 SQDGFFIP
+1252 SKDGFFIP
-1260 QTDRTA
+1260 GASRTA
-1266 TQPAVGTVLPFL
+1266 AQPAVGTVLPFL
-1278 RNPARTGQFL
+1278 RNPARTGQL
-1288 SKDSIDAY
+1288 LAINAIDAN
-1296 ATTTLGTD
+1296 ASGAAGQDD
-1304 EVDAPL
+1304 EPL

-1316 AWPKDAPELRVG
+1316 EWPTDAPELRVG

-1345 SAQVY
+1345 SAQVL
-1350 YQQSVAKDTTN
+1350 YQQSVAKDATG

-1374 REKTVAIET
+1374 REKTVDFEK
-1383 AGLSKL
+1383 AGLTKL
-1389 PSSIATT
+1389 PSSIATS
-1396 VYQGKTY
+1396 VYKGKTY

-1415 YFDPMRGSKGTLVLK
+1415 YFDPLRGKKGTLVLK
-1430 GVFHDEAAGEDYF
+1430 GVFHDEVAGEDYF
-1443 DLNVLTAAQQTEIN
+1443 DLNLLTAAQEIAIN
-1457 KLATAEDAD
+1457 DLETTTGAD
-1466 QTKWLTAVKTL
+1466 HTNWLMAIKTL
-1477 KTTLETFIEDPLK
+1477 KTTVETFVENPSK
-1490 LGTYKVD
+1490 LGTYLVD
-1497 TDSAKAV
+1497 TANAKAV
-1504 GVYAAGDNTA
+1504 NVYAASGNTVN
-1514 ILPVW
+1514 PPSW
-1519 FGTKGYPLFTNS
+1519 FGTNRFPLFTNS
-1531 WYNQTS
+1531 FYIQASLTN
-1537 RTYSPVIAAIEH
+1537 SPVIAAIER

-1569 TMVFGNGAAF
+1569 TMVFGNGKAF
-1579 TPTGDPVQVKV
+1579 TPTGDQVQVKV

-1604 IGSSNPLDEQVTLRH
+1604 LSSSNPLDEQVTLRH

-1626 PDDYE
+1626 PEDYE
-1631 YDWRW
+1631 FDWRW

-1654 MGDPTAGPQN
+1654 IGDPAAGTNN
-1664 WNIVSDPGALI
+1664 WKMVSDPGALT
-1675 ASDAQYAAAGVALP
+1675 ASEAQYPAGAAP
-1689 LPRSV
+1689 LPRAV
-1694 NVRPVD
+1694 NVHPVNYVM
-1700 FLLDAQNQPTTDV
+1700 DAQDQPTTV
-1713 IEATSYTETEK
+1713 IDDSTSYTATDK
-1724 AAGYPALMLKYSA
+1724 AAGNPAQMLKYPE
-1737 GVTLSAP
+1737 GVTLTSP
-1744 IPAKIVFSATL
+1744 IPAKIIFSAEL
-1755 GDYDGFV
+1755 GEFDGFV
-1762 LYVNRKAALAFN
+1762 LYVNRRAALAFN
-1774 APGDLFTPVGASTG
+1774 APSDQFTSVGASKG
-1788 LTTSGLSK
+1788 LTTNGLSK
-1796 QFSLNPGYFS
+1796 QFSIEPSYFS

-1813 VALYSDADPNT
+1813 VAVYSDADPNA
-1824 TSNLNFKL
+1824 TSTLDFKL
-1832 EAAQESDLV
+1832 EAAQEIDLV
-1841 VSGSTWMTPG
+1841 ATGSTWNTPG
-1851 DYNPNTGVDSVNSNT
+1851 DYDPITGVDSVNRNT

-1872 PDNPFGGPAFV
+1872 PTNPFGGPAFV

-1897 SAGNVLGT
+1897 SANNVLGT

-1925 AINPFEQRVKDLS
+1925 AINPFEQRVKDLY
-1938 NNAVNTDVSVITQ
+1938 NNSVNTDVSVITQ

-1971 LIAIY
+1971 LIPIY

-1987 INANT
+1987 IDANT

-2029 LDAGAVNSSR
+2029 LDAGAVSSSR

-2068 GTAPAYNRL
+2068 STAPFYNRL
-2077 YWNYTRGINSGEA
+2077 VWNYTRGINSGEA

-2105 TANGVV
+2105 SANGVV
-2111 DEYDAQRMF
+2111 DESDAQRMF

-2139 RLLSNQNVTWTP
+2139 RLLWNQNFTWTP

-2176 AGNLVNTAQQ
+2176 ASNLANTAQQ

-2204 THFRD
+2204 SHFRD
-2209 RTPANPQTGVTR
+2209 RTPTQTGVTR

-2227 EISRSTQGAL
+2227 EVSRSTQGAL

-2355 TNAVDDYT
+2355 TNSVDDYT
-2363 TDIAMQ
+2363 TEIAMQ
-2369 EAAYVN
+2369 ETAYVN
-2375 QLIDVYGRPYSGEVG
+2375 QLIDIYGRPYSGDIG
-2390 AGKLYAQGYAG
+2390 AGKLYAQDYAG

-2410 DRPNNLVDTFKAV
+2410 NRPNDLVDTSQSFQ
-2423 TVTIKEAT
+2423 VTIKEANQ
-2431 EIKEFTGNSIAD
+2431 IREFTGNSIAD
-2443 VVAGYTANTSV
+2443 VVAGYTAGTSV
-2454 TARDVTVNP
+2454 TTRTVTVEP
-2463 SQFVQYNDVWQPDGV
+2463 SQFVQYNDVWLEGG
-2478 LGSRPETGE
+2478 LGSRAETGE
-2487 LQSALQDAQQTLLA
+2487 LQSALQEAQQSWLA
-2501 ISEANVGFKK
+2501 ISQANVDLKK
-2511 NLAEMNHKAAVFKGL
+2511 NLAEMNHKAAVFNSL
-2526 VAMHKAANTEL
+2526 VAMHQAAMGTLYNKQAEIL
-2537 SSKQDDIMKLERQVR
+2537 SLQTVAT
-2552 NLEISAQV
+2552 NLEITALI
-2560 TGDLSS
+2560 TEDLS
-2566 AAMEYGSAIAEF
+2566 EVVEGSAKAVAEF
-2578 FPLAVGFSN
+2578 FPTVLGLAN
-2587 DVTSGARGG
+2587 DGTSTARGAAELAG
-2596 AMTAAIVTSGLLKY
+2596 IIAWGVLRGTATATEAAARYQQVNILGKEQSLEFTSQRL
-2610 SAMLDQSSARF
+2610 
-2621 KQTRITGIQQQLDYN
+2621 
-2636 LQVIGFTQEQ
+2636 GFTKEE
-2646 VQMAYELDAVYR
+2646 VQMAYEYDAAYR

-2670 SISHQSA
+2670 TLSHQSA
-2677 LQNVSNVVARGNRIL
+2677 LGNVKNVIARGNRIL
-2692 REREVFR
+2692 AEREVFR

-2760 FSKIVASRSLGD
+2760 FSKIVAARSLGD
-2772 LTDGVPQSTASTL
+2772 LSDGVPKSAASTL

-2797 NADFSVAEGRLG
+2797 NAEFSVAEGRLG

-2837 DDDAW
+2837 DDDSW

-2847 QHTVSNLLAD
+2847 QHTVSNLLND

-2874 VLGIVIP
+2874 VPGIVIP

-2920 PGYVGMDASIGGPE
+2920 PGYVGMDTSIGGPP

-2979 ALPLPYNLGRSD
+2979 ALPLPFNLGRTD
-2991 FNSNQY
+2991 FNSNQF

-3058 LTDEKAAIDRFVSS
+3058 LADEKAALDRFVGS